1 MPINNYWSNFND
13 NKPSIPIISINNI
26 PQSTAYHN
34 NALSSK
40 TTSSWEKNQQK
51 MEQKRKRK
59 KMGKTKQKVSKNKNE
74 GPFHSKASTEKG
86 VFLSNFQ
93 LIPGGLIIDGYS
105 YPTVEHYYQSHK
117 FPKEHRSR
125 FQNRSMTAVEAKRA
139 GCKGSMKKLGLAL
152 DMKKWNCMDMVPD
165 ENKKFNFEYNT
176 DRFFIRVMKR
186 ALWERYKQDRRFR
199 DYIDNHEG
207 PFEHFE
213 KKRGKYNPKNPPYWG
228 CYTERKYTN
237 GEKVGRNVLGTLYCC
252 LRDNNDFRGFFEDNN
267 GNLKW

>member
-1 MPINNYWSNFND
+1 
-13 NKPSIPIISINNI
+13 
-26 PQSTAYHN
+26 
-34 NALSSK
+34 
-40 TTSSWEKNQQK
+40 
-51 MEQKRKRK
+51 
-59 KMGKTKQKVSKNKNE
+59 
-74 GPFHSKASTEKG
+74 
-86 VFLSNFQ
+86 
-93 LIPGGLIIDGYS
+93 
-105 YPTVEHYYQSHK
+105 
-117 FPKEHRSR
+117 
-125 FQNRSMTAVEAKRA
+125 MTAVEAKRA